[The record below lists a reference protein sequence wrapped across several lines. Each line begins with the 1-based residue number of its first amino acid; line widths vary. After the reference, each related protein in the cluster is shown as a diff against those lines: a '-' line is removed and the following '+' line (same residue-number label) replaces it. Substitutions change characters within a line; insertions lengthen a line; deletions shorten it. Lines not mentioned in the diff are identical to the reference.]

1 MDYILGKKRHC
12 LEFDVYRKKKRGILK
27 IDKKTKDIEW
37 ISSEENNRNK
47 IVILGKN
54 FIDVITKSKDE
65 ENREVINII
74 DKINNYNIF
83 SVYGENRKNIAMTI
97 SQVLKTTYEVFFEEQ
112 FKKLSNVNK
121 KRIILLLKDNYLKK
135 LFNKISNKN
144 NRNQIEILK
153 VDDFWNFIR
162 KKYPNKL
169 LFSLIE
175 NKIQSARLDELELKI
190 SPIKFNNY
198 IKKRIIDNYSGV
210 KIIFENYININQSE
224 ETFWVNFLKNQFN
237 AGSEII
243 GGMEQIYFTEEE
255 KKNIEKKEN
264 EKIKIN
270 RSKHLCNISNVFE
283 NVEYHMNYVDPYE
296 RNCLLLLEK
305 DYSVTY
311 DDIIQS
317 NENKINDYS
326 IRKLDEINFIP
337 KTHICR
343 IYEESNKKFSSEFI
357 DKKNKKNNIDN
368 NDIVIINSYEVKP
381 KINNILEKLENME
394 KNQKKLS
401 EKSFNMTF
409 KRINEQLRI
418 NAEKKDCLPIKE
430 NELSH
435 YEKISNETNLYRD
448 LRNLYEI
455 IKDKTNKDKKTELEH
470 LISSTKKKLERSK
483 NFNSICNSIKNYFG
497 RVYY

>member
-1 MDYILGKKRHC
+1 
-12 LEFDVYRKKKRGILK
+12 
-27 IDKKTKDIEW
+27 
-37 ISSEENNRNK
+37 
-47 IVILGKN
+47 
-54 FIDVITKSKDE
+54 
-65 ENREVINII
+65 
-74 DKINNYNIF
+74 
-83 SVYGENRKNIAMTI
+83 
-97 SQVLKTTYEVFFEEQ
+97 
-112 FKKLSNVNK
+112 
-121 KRIILLLKDNYLKK
+121 
-135 LFNKISNKN
+135 
-144 NRNQIEILK
+144 
-153 VDDFWNFIR
+153 
-162 KKYPNKL
+162 
-169 LFSLIE
+169 
-175 NKIQSARLDELELKI
+175 
-190 SPIKFNNY
+190 
-198 IKKRIIDNYSGV
+198 
-210 KIIFENYININQSE
+210 
-224 ETFWVNFLKNQFN
+224 
-237 AGSEII
+237 
-243 GGMEQIYFTEEE
+243 
-255 KKNIEKKEN
+255 
-264 EKIKIN
+264 
-270 RSKHLCNISNVFE
+270 
-283 NVEYHMNYVDPYE
+283 MNYVDPYE

-337 KTHICR
+337 KTNICR

-470 LISSTKKKLERSK
+470 LILSTKKKLERSK
-483 NFNSICNSIKNYFG
+483 NSVGENQRILIQSVIP
-497 RVYY
+497 

>member
-1 MDYILGKKRHC
+1 MKEI
-12 LEFDVYRKKKRGILK
+12 VY
-27 IDKKTKDIEW
+27 
-37 ISSEENNRNK
+37 
-47 IVILGKN
+47 
-54 FIDVITKSKDE
+54 
-65 ENREVINII
+65 
-74 DKINNYNIF
+74 Y
-83 SVYGENRKNIAMTI
+83 
-97 SQVLKTTYEVFFEEQ
+97 
-112 FKKLSNVNK
+112 
-121 KRIILLLKDNYLKK
+121 
-135 LFNKISNKN
+135 
-144 NRNQIEILK
+144 
-153 VDDFWNFIR
+153 
-162 KKYPNKL
+162 
-169 LFSLIE
+169 
-175 NKIQSARLDELELKI
+175 
-190 SPIKFNNY
+190 
-198 IKKRIIDNYSGV
+198 
-210 KIIFENYININQSE
+210 
-224 ETFWVNFLKNQFN
+224 
-237 AGSEII
+237 
-243 GGMEQIYFTEEE
+243 
-255 KKNIEKKEN
+255 
-264 EKIKIN
+264 
-270 RSKHLCNISNVFE
+270 
-283 NVEYHMNYVDPYE
+283 
-296 RNCLLLLEK
+296 EK

-470 LISSTKKKLERSK
+470 LILSTKKKLERSK
-483 NFNSICNSIKNYFG
+483 NSVGENQRILIQSVIP
-497 RVYY
+497 